1 MESISKKIKN
11 NQSEENILNQ
21 NILEE
26 INIKQSNLD
35 DNKIN
40 DKNENNKLENN
51 KKENNIIKNNN
62 LSENKFE
69 DIKLEENKIEENN
82 YDDINIDDNKIEEN
96 NLEQINLEDEGK
108 EIELEGQIIFRRI
121 FGKKLAMISLIDSS
135 LSKMTECVTHDSII
149 IKQLI
154 IGDIIKIKGKIS
166 YHKKKQKI
174 DILNITFLKKG
185 NYQKDINK
193 KKKEIISNISKF
205 NTEKSLCIYFKK
217 GIECPNK
224 EKCNFRHFFNNKEEE
239 NYINNN
245 KEKQKI
251 AYNKVHIG
259 DIFEGGEKNHKTKR
273 NSEFADFIIEKFGL
287 DNLKKGI
294 ILDIAGGKGITS
306 FYLTYKYKLNCLIID
321 PRGCELP
328 KRYKKML
335 KKENLN
341 LNEKRIFFNMNNC
354 DDLINN
360 CSLIIGMHPDEVTCD
375 IVDIGLKKNINFA
388 VVPCCV
394 FNIKFPDRKLK
405 NGKSV
410 IEYNDLIDFILE
422 KDSDIQI
429 GYLNIEGRN
438 RVLFKKY
445 N

>member
-174 DILNITFLKKG
+174 DILNI
-185 NYQKDINK
+185 
-193 KKKEIISNISKF
+193 
-205 NTEKSLCIYFKK
+205 
-217 GIECPNK
+217 
-224 EKCNFRHFFNNKEEE
+224 
-239 NYINNN
+239 
-245 KEKQKI
+245 
-251 AYNKVHIG
+251 
-259 DIFEGGEKNHKTKR
+259 KR
-273 NSEFADFIIEKFGL
+273 N
-287 DNLKKGI
+287 
-294 ILDIAGGKGITS
+294 
-306 FYLTYKYKLNCLIID
+306 
-321 PRGCELP
+321 
-328 KRYKKML
+328 
-335 KKENLN
+335 
-341 LNEKRIFFNMNNC
+341 
-354 DDLINN
+354 
-360 CSLIIGMHPDEVTCD
+360 
-375 IVDIGLKKNINFA
+375 
-388 VVPCCV
+388 
-394 FNIKFPDRKLK
+394 NIKYIKIQYRKIIMYIFQK
-405 NGKSV
+405 
-410 IEYNDLIDFILE
+410 
-422 KDSDIQI
+422 
-429 GYLNIEGRN
+429 RN
-438 RVLFKKY
+438 RMSK
-445 N
+445 